1 MYEMHQILTLA
12 KKEFRSYFDS
22 PVAYVVITLFLLISG
37 WQFSTTLFLS
47 NSADLRTL
55 FGIIRFI
62 LLFFIPALSM
72 RLISEEKRL
81 GTIELLMTLP
91 IKDWQLVLGK
101 FLAAYLLVIITILLT
116 LIHYVTIAM
125 MGEPDFGATVGGYLG
140 LILVVGVYLA
150 IGIFTSSLT
159 QNQIVAF
166 IASFAIIF
174 VLFIFDKVVIFFPGF
189 IGNIIEY
196 LSIDYHFNNVSR
208 GVIDSRN
215 LIYYASMIF
224 VFLFLTVQSLE
235 SRKWK

>member
-1 MYEMHQILTLA
+1 MHQVYVLA

-22 PVAYVVITLFLLISG
+22 PVAYVVITLFLLIAG
-37 WQFSTTLFLS
+37 WQFSSSLFLN

-55 FGIIRFI
+55 FSIVRFI

-91 IKDWQLVLGK
+91 IKDWQLVIGK
-101 FLAAYLLVIITILLT
+101 FIAAYLLVIITILLT
-116 LIHYVTIAM
+116 LIHYITVASL
-125 MGEPDFGATVGGYLG
+125 GEPDFGATIGGYIG
-140 LILVVGVYLA
+140 LIMVVGVYLS

-166 IASFAIIF
+166 IVSFVIIF
-174 VLFIFDKVVIFFPGF
+174 FFFILDKIIFFFPGF
-189 IGNIIEY
+189 IATLFEY
-196 LSIDYHFNNVSR
+196 LSIDYHFNSIAR

-215 LIYYASMIF
+215 LIYYLSMM
-224 VFLFLTVQSLE
+224 FLFLFLAVQTLE

>member
-1 MYEMHQILTLA
+1 MHQILVLA

-37 WQFSTTLFLS
+37 WQFSTTLFLA
-47 NSADLRTL
+47 NTADLRTL

-72 RLISEEKRL
+72 RLISEERRL

-91 IKDWQLVLGK
+91 VKDWQLVLGK
-101 FLAAYLLVIITILLT
+101 FLAAYLLIIVTILLT
-116 LIHYVTIAM
+116 LVHYFTIAAL
-125 MGEPDFGATVGGYLG
+125 GEPDFGAVIGGYIG
-140 LILVVGVYLA
+140 LILVVGVYLS

-166 IASFAIIF
+166 IVSFVIIF
-174 VLFIFDKVVIFFPGF
+174 MFFILDKIILFFPGF
-189 IGNIIEY
+189 IGNLFEY
-196 LSIDYHFNNVSR
+196 LSTDYHFNNISR

-215 LIYYASMIF
+215 LIYYGSMIF
-224 VFLFLTVQSLE
+224 VFLFLAVQSLE

>member
-1 MYEMHQILTLA
+1 MHQVLVLA

-22 PVAYVVITLFLLISG
+22 PVAYVVITLFLLIAG
-37 WQFSTTLFLS
+37 WQFSTSLFLS
-47 NSADLRTL
+47 NTADLRTL
-55 FGIIRFI
+55 FSIIRFI

-91 IKDWQLVLGK
+91 IKNWQLVLGK

-116 LIHYVTIAM
+116 LIHYITISSL
-125 MGEPDFGATVGGYLG
+125 GDPDFGASAGGYVG

-150 IGIFTSSLT
+150 IGTFTSSLT

-166 IASFAIIF
+166 IIAFVIIF
-174 VLFIFDKVVIFFPGF
+174 ALFIMDKIIMFFPGF
-189 IGNIIEY
+189 IANIIEFI
-196 LSIDYHFNNVSR
+196 SIDYHFNSIAR

-215 LIYYASMIF
+215 VIYYLSLI
-224 VFLFLTVQSLE
+224 FLFLYLTVQTLE

>member
-1 MYEMHQILTLA
+1 MHQILTLA

>member
-1 MYEMHQILTLA
+1 MHQILTLA

-47 NSADLRTL
+47 NTADLRTL

-91 IKDWQLVLGK
+91 IKDWQLILGK

-116 LIHYVTIAM
+116 LVHYVTIASL
-125 MGEPDFGATVGGYLG
+125 GEPDFGATVGGYLG
-140 LILVVGVYLA
+140 LILVVGVYLS
-150 IGIFTSSLT
+150 IGIFTSCLT
-159 QNQIVAF
+159 HNQIVAF
-166 IASFAIIF
+166 IVSFVIIF
-174 VLFIFDKVVIFFPGF
+174 IFFIIDKVIIFFPGF
-189 IGNIIEY
+189 IGNLLEF
-196 LSIDYHFNNVSR
+196 LSTDYHFNNVAR
-208 GVIDSRN
+208 GVIDTRN
-215 LIYYASMIF
+215 LIYYATMM
-224 VFLFLTVQSLE
+224 FLFLFLAVQSLE

>member
-1 MYEMHQILTLA
+1 MRQILTLA

-37 WQFSTTLFLS
+37 WQFSTTMFLA
-47 NSADLRTL
+47 NTADLRTL

-101 FLAAYLLVIITILLT
+101 FLAAYLLIIISILLT
-116 LIHYVTIAM
+116 LVHYISIASL
-125 MGEPDFGATVGGYLG
+125 GDPDFGATIGGYFG
-140 LILVVGVYLA
+140 LILVVGVYLS

-159 QNQIVAF
+159 QNQIIAFIVSFVIIFAFFMLDKVIFFFPAF
-166 IASFAIIF
+166 IAN
-174 VLFIFDKVVIFFPGF
+174 LL
-189 IGNIIEY
+189 EY
-196 LSIDYHFNNVSR
+196 LSTDYHFNNVAR
-208 GVIDSRN
+208 GVIDTRN
-215 LIYYASMIF
+215 LVYYGSMMF
-224 VFLFLTVQSLE
+224 VFLFLAVQSLE